1 MAQENPTVGRFAP
14 SPSGRMHLG
23 NAFSA
28 LIAWLAV
35 RSVGGE
41 MVLRQ
46 EDLDPQRCKREYAD
60 QIEADYRWLGLDWD
74 RGGSAGGDA
83 YYQSNRNDI
92 YAEAMETLRQ
102 NHLIYPCFCTRNQ
115 LHAASAPHATDG
127 TTLYPGTCR
136 NLTPAEQ
143 TERAKTRKPAMRV
156 KVPDERISFTD
167 HIMGAYHQNLAQAC
181 GDFIL
186 RRSDGVFAYQLAVV
200 VDDAR
205 MGVTEVVRGADLLS
219 STARQ
224 LYLYRLLGLPAPK
237 FAHCPLLLAPD
248 GRRLSKR
255 DGDQSLENLRAKY
268 TAQEIVGRL
277 AFAYGLQ
284 PEPAPRTP
292 ESLIPDFSWDK
303 VPKQDIYLPE
313 NLF

>member
-1 MAQENPTVGRFAP
+1 MDLKKIAEEMQPRSMAARDWVFQVIRTA
-14 SPSGRMHLG
+14 
-23 NAFSA
+23 
-28 LIAWLAV
+28 IV
-35 RSVGGE
+35 RGE
-41 MVLRQ
+41 LPGDMPLRQ
-46 EDLDPQRCKREYAD
+46 DEISTALSVSHIPVREAFR
-60 QIEADYRWLGLDWD
+60 QLEAQGLV
-74 RGGSAGGDA
+74 
-83 YYQSNRNDI
+83 
-92 YAEAMETLRQ
+92 
-102 NHLIYPCFCTRNQ
+102 YPCFCSRAQ
-115 LHAASAPHATDG
+115 LHAASAPHTSDG
-127 TTLYPGTCR
+127 NVIYPGTCR
-136 NLTPAEQ
+136 DLTAAQIAEKRKKKAPAY
-143 TERAKTRKPAMRV
+143 RLM
-156 KVPDERISFTD
+156 VPDEDITFTD
-167 HIMGAYHQNLAQAC
+167 GCMGPHTENLLRDC
-181 GDFIL
+181 GDFYL
-186 RRSDGVFAYQLAVV
+186 RRADGVFAYQLAVV

-224 LYLYRLLGLPAPK
+224 LYLYRLLGLKAPQ

-303 VPKQDIYLPE
+303 VPKQDICLPE